1 MQKVIGK
8 NVIGFVG
15 LSHLGLNYLA
25 ASVEKKFN
33 VIGVDLNQKL
43 ILKINKFKLPF
54 SEPRLENVLKKK

>member
-43 ILKINKFKLPF
+43 NDF
-54 SEPRLENVLKKK
+54 SPSSYSLDFDRYPMSSK